1 MGKRVYSLGFA
12 DHRLGLERVAGSQ
25 GQLMSDTSDTSDLPL
40 PPSASQRDAWRD
52 TLWPDQEPEP
62 PVRPLTREE
71 AQALIARHPQI
82 SIWRVIAMQV
92 LSGVLVA
99 LVWWV
104 LSSSQSAAVSAL
116 YGMAVVVVPNVL
128 MARALLGSRL
138 GRSVGGLVLWE
149 LLKIAVVGA
158 MLASAPR
165 LIAPVS
171 WPALLVAMVLGM
183 KVYVVALL
191 WQSRRSK
198 I

>member
-1 MGKRVYSLGFA
+1 
-12 DHRLGLERVAGSQ
+12 
-25 GQLMSDTSDTSDLPL
+25 MSDASDLPL
-40 PPSASQRDAWRD
+40 SRQREAQRESWRD

-62 PVRPLTREE
+62 AVRPLTREE
-71 AQALIARHPQI
+71 AQALIARHPQV
-82 SIWRVIAMQV
+82 SIWRLIAIQA

-104 LSSSQSAAVSAL
+104 LSSSRAAAVSAL
-116 YGMAVVVVPNVL
+116 YGSAVVVLPNVL

-138 GRSVGGLVLWE
+138 GRSVSGLVLWE

-191 WQSRRSK
+191 WQGRRK
-198 I
+198 RI